1 MCVCACVRGSRKQK
15 RLPAN
20 GEKRHNHITS
30 TLYSRLFV
38 SSVV

>member
-15 RLPAN
+15 RLPAS
-20 GEKRHNHITS
+20 HNHITS